1 MPTNI
6 KGTSVAAG
14 EAGRE
19 VLVLIRRIQE
29 LMLELE
35 ALRQRGRSERE
46 LRARERRLEQLR
58 WRLAAVARRAATARA
73 AVEA

>member
-1 MPTNI
+1 
-6 KGTSVAAG
+6 
-14 EAGRE
+14 
-19 VLVLIRRIQE
+19 VLIRRIQE